1 MWGGLVAAAGMVAL
15 AACGAS
21 PSVTTVVARAPART
35 TGQATAEISEAV
47 ATTPSSGAVE
57 HLTATG
63 VVDFGTHRFDLT
75 ATTDGQTTEEVLSG
89 STIYEKSPGVT
100 LLTGKQ
106 WGSVSLD
113 ALGQLVGL
121 KGLGALVQSGSG
133 DPTAGLQFLSGVTGP
148 VQVVGR
154 EVVRGVPTTHYVV
167 TTSLDL
173 AIARLPAAEQAELR
187 QFVADFGVHAAMANV
202 WIDGQGRVR
211 RYHHIVAYHPTNPPA
226 GVTADALPKSVDY
239 TIELYDF
246 GTPAAIPVPAASQTG
261 DLTRLLSWGE
271 GVGTTGGAGP
281 APAGSAAQPLAGVL
295 LTSLP
300 PGYAQAPDGAAQT
313 GPSDL
318 AKAVSDD
325 GGSDARPVLV
335 FDQFVAGYQR
345 MWTNGGNQIIE
356 FVYEFGTPNGAVAY
370 GQRQFAAE
378 DVAPSG
384 DQVGPFA
391 VPGIPGARGLMISGN
406 DGPVDLVLFTRAGF
420 LVEIVMNGTDATEQA
435 ATALAT
441 AQYGRLSPP

>member
-1 MWGGLVAAAGMVAL
+1 VWGGLVAAAGMVAL

-148 VQVVGR
+148 VRVVGH

-173 AIARLPAAEQAELR
+173 AIARLPAAEQAEVR
-187 QFVADFGVHAAMANV
+187 QFVVNFGVHAAVANV

-246 GTPAAIPVPAASQTG
+246 GTPATIPVPAASQTG

-295 LTSLP
+295 
-300 PGYAQAPDGAAQT
+300 
-313 GPSDL
+313 
-318 AKAVSDD
+318 SDD